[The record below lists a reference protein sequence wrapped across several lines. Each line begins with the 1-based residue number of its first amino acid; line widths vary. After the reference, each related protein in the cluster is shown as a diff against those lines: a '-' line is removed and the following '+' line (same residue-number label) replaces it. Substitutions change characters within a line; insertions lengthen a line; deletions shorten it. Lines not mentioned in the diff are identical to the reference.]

1 MKHVL
6 TIQLDPADLEAM
18 IQRVANNIFEQRKAE
33 LAEQR
38 KLPVRLTCVAAAKVL
53 GVSVRKFH
61 EDFSHLKRRD
71 DCGVW
76 VASEDI
82 LTLKISRK

>member
-33 LAEQR
+33 LAEQQA
-38 KLPVRLTCVAAAKVL
+38 LPARVSCVKAAKIM
-53 GVSVRKFH
+53 GICKRKFH
-61 EDFSHLKRRD
+61 ADFAHLKRRD
-71 DCGVW
+71 AKGVY
-76 VASEDI
+76 VATEDA
-82 LTLKISRK
+82 LQFKISRK